1 MQIENPNQVEQ
12 PTVIE
17 EEDESVVNDPQYPW
31 EDNPYVQYPI
41 NPEEEG
47 DDDDDQELDPNEW
60 RFG

>member
-1 MQIENPNQVEQ
+1 MQIENPSQVEQ

-31 EDNPYVQYPI
+31 EDNPYVQYPE
-41 NPEEEG
+41 NPEG
-47 DDDDDQELDPNEW
+47 GDDDDDDQELDPNEW